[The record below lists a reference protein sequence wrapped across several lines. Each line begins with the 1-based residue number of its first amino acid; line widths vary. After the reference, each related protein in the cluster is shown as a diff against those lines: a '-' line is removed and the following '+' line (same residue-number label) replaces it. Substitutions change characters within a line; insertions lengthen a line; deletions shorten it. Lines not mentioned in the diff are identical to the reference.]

1 MLIGL
6 NEQEAATTLDLPVRQ
21 LFVVVWEIV
30 QQELR
35 VLLLQRNV

>member
-6 NEQEAATTLDLPVRQ
+6 SEQEAATTLDLLVRQ
-21 LFVVVWEIV
+21 LFVSVWEII

-35 VLLLQRNV
+35 VLLLQ